1 MSVVL
6 RFVLF
11 FSVAVWVGGQ
21 VFFTFFVT
29 PGIYKALPRET
40 AGDLVSALF
49 PKYWALGYGAGLI
62 SIAAILAIS
71 YRENFFPWLRIL
83 LLVFM
88 TGLTFYSGLVTGP
101 KAREVR
107 LELRGATEPARI
119 EELKMRFRRGHMQSY
134 AMNMAVMAAGVAF
147 IFLMAR
153 DPR

>member
-1 MSVVL
+1 MSGVL

-21 VFFTFFVT
+21 VFFTFLVT
-29 PGIYKALPRET
+29 PAIFKALPREA
-40 AGDLVSALF
+40 AGDLVSVLF
-49 PKYWALGYGAGLI
+49 PKYWAVGYAAGLI
-62 SIAAILAIS
+62 AIAAILAIS
-71 YRENFFPWLRIL
+71 FREGFYPWARIA

-88 TGLTFYSGLVTGP
+88 TALTFYSGLVVGP

-107 LELRGATEPARI
+107 LEIKSATDTARI
-119 EELKMRFRRGHMQSY
+119 EELKAKFRRDHMESY
-134 AMNMAVMAAGVAF
+134 ALNVAVMAAGVAF

>member
-1 MSVVL
+1 M
-6 RFVLF
+6 RFVLL

-21 VFFTFFVT
+21 VFFTFLVT
-29 PGIYKALPRET
+29 PGIFRTLPRET
-40 AGDLVSALF
+40 AGDLVSVLF

-71 YRENFFPWLRIL
+71 FRENIFPWLRIF

-88 TGLTFYSGLVTGP
+88 TALTFYSGMVIGP

-107 LELRGATEPARI
+107 LELKSATEPARV
-119 EELKMRFRRGHMQSY
+119 EELKARFRRGHMQSY
-134 AMNMAVMAAGVAF
+134 AVNIAVMAAGAAF

-153 DPR
+153 DAK